1 MTIGS
6 SLFIIAVGAILR
18 YSVKDSISGVD
29 LAAAGL
35 ILMLVGALGL
45 VLGLYFTFVRRE
57 RADVVEEVRV
67 RDRYSA

>member
-18 YSVKDSISGVD
+18 YAVKDSISGVD
-29 LAAAGL
+29 LATAGL

-45 VLGLYFTFVRRE
+45 VLGLYFTFVRRDG
-57 RADVVEEVRV
+57 DVVEEVRV